1 MDVETT
7 LHDHTPE
14 ARYRKRLREGWRG
27 QVDRFRPGARGFE
40 VLKCASLGV
49 YRDGFIHAGNLA
61 FLSLLALFPF
71 AIIAAALTTL
81 LGQTAWGLE
90 IVQNVL
96 RAMPSNV
103 SEAVLPAIETVLKA
117 RTGPLLWLGALVGL
131 WTVGSLVETVRDI
144 MHRAYGTEPTRSFLR
159 YRLSSVLIIVGAV
172 ALAMFGFV
180 LGVVLTAA
188 TAVVERFLPLQ
199 EGWVTLLSV
208 GRFVPALAL
217 FGALYALFRLLTPSG
232 YRSRRYPKWPG
243 ALFTA
248 VWWLTVTALLP
259 RVLGLAGGYDL
270 TYGSLAGATIT
281 LLFFWTVGLGM
292 VFGIE
297 LNAALADKPV
307 DVYEEP
313 QLVENASL

>member
-1 MDVETT
+1 MEVETT
-7 LHDHTPE
+7 LHDLTPE
-14 ARYRKRLREGWRG
+14 ARYRRRLREGWRG

-40 VLKCASLGV
+40 VVKCALLGV

-71 AIIAAALTTL
+71 AIVAAAITKL
-81 LGQTAWGLE
+81 LGETDWGLA

-96 RAMPSNV
+96 RAMPRNV
-103 SEAVLPAIETVLKA
+103 GEAVLPAIESVLAA
-117 RTGPLLWLGALVGL
+117 RTGPLLWLGAIVGL
-131 WTVGSLVETVRDI
+131 WTVGSLIETVRDI
-144 MHRAYGTEPTRSFLR
+144 MHRAYGTQPTRSFLR
-159 YRLSSVLIIVGAV
+159 YRLSSVFIIVGAV
-172 ALAMFGFV
+172 ALAMFGFA
-180 LGVVLTAA
+180 LGVMLTAA
-188 TAVVERFLPLQ
+188 TAMVERFLPLHD
-199 EGWVTLLSV
+199 GWVTVLSV

-217 FGALYALFRLLTPSG
+217 WGALYALFRLLTPSG
-232 YRSRRYPKWPG
+232 YRAPRYPKWPG

-297 LNAALADKPV
+297 LNAALADKPLEGY
-307 DVYEEP
+307 DAAKLRGEP
-313 QLVENASL
+313 TA

>member
-1 MDVETT
+1 MVAPTADR
-7 LHDHTPE
+7 TPE
-14 ARYRKRLREGWRG
+14 GRHRERLRRGWRG

-40 VLKCASLGV
+40 VVKDAALGV

-81 LGQTAWGLE
+81 LGQTDWGPE
-90 IVQNVL
+90 IIGNVL

-103 SEAVLPAIETVLKA
+103 DEAVLPAIETVLAA

-131 WTVGSLVETVRDI
+131 WTVGSLIESVRDI
-144 MHRAYGTEPTRSFLR
+144 MHRAYGTQPSRSFLR

-188 TAVVERFLPLQ
+188 TEVTDRFFPQ
-199 EGWVTLLSV
+199 AGEWVTILSV

-217 FGALYALFRLLTPSG
+217 WGALYALFRLLTPSD
-232 YRSRRYPKWPG
+232 YKPRRYPKWPG

-248 VWWLTVTALLP
+248 MWWLAVTALLP

-297 LNAALADKPV
+297 LNAALAEKPV
-307 DVYEEP
+307 EEDG
-313 QLVENASL
+313 